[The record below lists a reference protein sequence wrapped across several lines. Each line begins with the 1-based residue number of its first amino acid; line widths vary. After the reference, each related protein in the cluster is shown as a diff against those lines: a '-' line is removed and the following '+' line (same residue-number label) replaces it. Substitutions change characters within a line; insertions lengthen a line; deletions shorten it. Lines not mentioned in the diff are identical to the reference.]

1 MRAIRELTQEEDWK
15 TQDGRMTK
23 NVARECAFL
32 ILRDI
37 FPSFAVLSVPAV
49 LLRKFPIIRTRKGQ
63 TATPANKFNSNE
75 YCKIFNCGN
84 NEMVEYDW
92 LLTAPRSIL
101 ER

>member
-49 LLRKFPIIRTRKGQ
+49 LLRKFPIIRTRKRQ
-63 TATPANKFNSNE
+63 TATPANKFNS
-75 YCKIFNCGN
+75 KKVFFSTSI
-84 NEMVEYDW
+84 V
-92 LLTAPRSIL
+92 RSLIVSITKWSNMIGC
-101 ER
+101 